1 MAFGSRHN
9 AKEAKNVSVKLG
21 SESLQQ
27 VPSYKYL
34 GMLLDSTLNYNL
46 HVNQVIHTV
55 LHKLLLLTK
64 MKKYF
69 RDDTAT
75 CIYKSMLLPYPDGA
89 LNKDISKLQIVQNK
103 CLKVC
108 MGKDRRYST
117 NAIINYPMFF
127 S

>member
-1 MAFGSRHN
+1 MAFGGRHN
-9 AKEAKNVSVKLG
+9 AKKAKNVSVKLG
-21 SESLQQ
+21 SERLQQ

-46 HVNQVIHTV
+46 YFNQVIHTV

-75 CIYKSMLLPYPDGA
+75 CIYKSMLLPYLDCADAIFDGA
-89 LNKDISKLQIVQNK
+89 LNKDISKLQKERILRPLSLIQ
-103 CLKVC
+103 
-108 MGKDRRYST
+108 
-117 NAIINYPMFF
+117 IN
-127 S
+127 